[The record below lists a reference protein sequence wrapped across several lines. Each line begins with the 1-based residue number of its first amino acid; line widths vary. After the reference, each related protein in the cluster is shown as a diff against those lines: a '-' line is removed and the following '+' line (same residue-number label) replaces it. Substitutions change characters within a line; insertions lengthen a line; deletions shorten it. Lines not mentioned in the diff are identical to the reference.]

1 MKMTV
6 LTLALLSV
14 LSACATAPEKIQAS
28 FVPTTQYA
36 GLNCQQLNRDA
47 VRVNNELTV
56 ASGQQKQAAS
66 NDAAMTAVS
75 LILFWPAAFFIG
87 GDGDAPNISR
97 LKGEA
102 SALSAAGKSRGCGA

>member
-28 FVPTTQYA
+28 YVPTNQYS
-36 GLNCQQLNRDA
+36 GMSCQQLNRDA
-47 VRVNNELTV
+47 VRVNSELLV

-66 NDAAMTAVS
+66 NDAAMTAVA
-75 LILFWPAAFFIG
+75 LVLFWPAAFFMS
-87 GDGDAPNISR
+87 GDTNAPNIAR

-102 SALSAAGKSRGCGA
+102 TALSAAAKSRGCTV